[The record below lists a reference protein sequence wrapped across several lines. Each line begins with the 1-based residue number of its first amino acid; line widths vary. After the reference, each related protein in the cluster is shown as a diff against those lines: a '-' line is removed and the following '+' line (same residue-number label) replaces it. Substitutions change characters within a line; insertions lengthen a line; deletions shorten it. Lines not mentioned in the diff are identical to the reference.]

1 MTKDPHLYLVH
12 IIECID
18 AIAGYVADLDKASFS
33 HDTKTQDAVER
44 RIAIIGEAVKNVPQP
59 IRAAHP
65 DIPWRRMAGMRDKLI
80 HDYLGVDIDLV
91 WSVSQSL
98 LPPLRERIEAV
109 IKSLSAET
117 A

>member
-1 MTKDPHLYLVH
+1 MH

-18 AIAGYVADLDKASFS
+18 AIAGYVADLDKAAFWG
-33 HDTKTQDAVER
+33 DAKTQDAVER
-44 RIAIIGEAVKNVPQP
+44 RLAIIGEAVKNLPQP

-80 HDYLGVDIDLV
+80 HDYLGIDIDLV
-91 WSVSQSL
+91 WTVSQSL
-98 LPPLRERIEAV
+98 LPPLRERIESV
-109 IKSLSAET
+109 IESLSEET